1 MAPHRKRKAQQ
12 ALEEDEPDG
21 TRNSNSSGPFVL
33 SAREHGSTPPP
44 NAPFELSRDED
55 ASARAL
61 LELLRVW
68 GFDSRV
74 GCICCTPV
82 TISGAHCLLVS
93 LRLVAAIAAVTSP
106 ATCICRNVT
115 HLRSDPGIRRLQR
128 DFWPWDASQEAKH
141 LAEAALPLWPMKEIC
156 SVSEI
161 WDEVRLFDVQAVA
174 AHWVAT
180 AQGGCP
186 VPASEHY
193 LKALQRVVIRVA
205 KSQTVSRHGHPR
217 VVTGLGSGPSLAL
230 GRALSRGQVD
240 EGALDAL
247 VTALGRTRAPE
258 EHVGYGWSLT
268 GTRMRSS
275 EEIAHD
281 DIHGHCVGAMEVL
294 AQKAV
299 PLPDLDLLRGPFKE
313 LARCPETGLEK
324 WLQKNPEACRLLA
337 LSRGRRLVG
346 SPQAAVLEKARDA
359 EELE

>member
-1 MAPHRKRKAQQ
+1 MAPRKRKALQ
-12 ALEEDEPDG
+12 ALEEEDEPDG
-21 TRNSNSSGPFVL
+21 TKNSSGPFVL

-44 NAPFELSRDED
+44 NAPFELSGDGD

-93 LRLVAAIAAVTSP
+93 LRLVAAVAAVASP
-106 ATCICRNVT
+106 ATCICRSVT

-128 DFWPWDASQEAKH
+128 DFWPWDASQEAKR

-156 SVSEI
+156 SLSEI
-161 WDEVRLFDVQAVA
+161 WEEVRLFDVQAVA

-180 AQGGCP
+180 AQGGP
-186 VPASEHY
+186 VPAPEHY
-193 LKALQRVVIRVA
+193 VEALRRAVIRVA
-205 KSQTVSRHGHPR
+205 KSPARHGHPR
-217 VVTGLGSGPSLAL
+217 AVKGLRPGPSLAL

-258 EHVGYGWSLT
+258 EHVGYGWTLT
-268 GTRMRSS
+268 GTRIRSP

-281 DIHGHCVGAMEVL
+281 DIHSHCVGAMEVL

-299 PLPDLDLLRGPFKE
+299 PLPDLDLLRAPFEE

-324 WLQKNPEACRLLA
+324 WLRKNPEARRLLT

-346 SPQAAVLEKARDA
+346 SPQAAALEKARDM
-359 EELE
+359 EELG

>member
-1 MAPHRKRKAQQ
+1 MAPQKGQKRKGQQ
-12 ALEEDEPDG
+12 AREEDEP

-44 NAPFELSRDED
+44 NAPFELSGTGD

-82 TISGAHCLLVS
+82 TISGVHCLLVS
-93 LRLVAAIAAVTSP
+93 LRLVAAIAAVASP
-106 ATCICRNVT
+106 ATCICRNMT

-156 SVSEI
+156 SLSEI
-161 WDEVRLFDVQAVA
+161 WEEVRLFDVQAVA

-180 AQGGCP
+180 TQEGP
-186 VPASEHY
+186 VPAPEHY
-193 LKALQRVVIRVA
+193 LKALQKAVIRVA
-205 KSQTVSRHGHPR
+205 KSPAVSRYGHPR
-217 VVTGLGSGPSLAL
+217 VVTGLRPDPSLAL

-247 VTALGRTRAPE
+247 MTALGRVRAPE

-268 GTRMRSS
+268 GTRMRSP

-299 PLPDLDLLRGPFKE
+299 PLPDLDLLRGPFEE

-324 WLQKNPEACRLLA
+324 WLRNNPEARRLLA

-346 SPQAAVLEKARDA
+346 LPQAAALEKARDA
-359 EELE
+359 EELG